1 MANRKLSQQQ
11 YDERNYSREVS
22 VAKSDQMIQNSRFA
36 LSVQEQKCVLYA
48 ISKIKP
54 EDKVFEEYTFDIK
67 DFYDLCGLAS
77 ESYTELKLMLKG
89 LRDRSWW
96 MVIDDKG
103 TESAVSWFSTVRTN
117 QRSGKV
123 TIKFHEDMM
132 PFLLNLVV
140 RAKEDETFFF
150 TKYGLKY
157 ILPMRSQYSPRLYE
171 ILKSYQKNNR
181 NWYFSLDEIRKH
193 LNCENY
199 KRWVDLKRFALDPA
213 VKEINEYS
221 DLNVLLVP
229 IKEGRKYTYV
239 KFLMAEKSEDALA
252 DTSVKIYKAL
262 DGPLPG
268 QTTMDEVLREA
279 EKKFNQENPPKRP
292 KKGSEGF

>member
-1 MANRKLSQQQ
+1 MASKRKLSQQQ
-11 YDERNYSREVS
+11 YDERNYARELS
-22 VAKSDQMIQNSRFA
+22 VAKSDMMIQNSRFA

-48 ISKIKP
+48 ISRIKP
-54 EDKVFEEYTFDIK
+54 EDEAFTEYTFDIK
-67 DFYDLCGLAS
+67 DFYTLCGI
-77 ESYTELKLMLKG
+77 ENDSYTRLKQTLKS
-89 LRDRSWW
+89 LSDKSWW
-96 MVIDDKG
+96 WKKPDGKE
-103 TESAVSWFSTVRTN
+103 TLLRWFSTLEMDPG
-117 QRSGKV
+117 SGKV
-123 TIKFHEDMM
+123 TIKFHEQMM
-132 PFLLNLVV
+132 PFLLQLVN
-140 RAKEDETFFF
+140 RAKEDKTFFF

-171 ILKSYQKNNR
+171 ILKSYQKNNP
-181 NWYFSLDEIRKH
+181 NWYFTLDEIRKI

-221 DLNVLLVP
+221 DLNVQIVP

-252 DTSVKIYKAL
+252 DTSVKIYKTL

-268 QTTMDEVLREA
+268 QMTTDEYAMEVER
-279 EKKFNQENPPKRP
+279 KFRQDNPPKRP
-292 KKGSEGF
+292 KKDSEGF

>member
-1 MANRKLSQQQ
+1 MAKRKLSQQQ
-11 YDERNYSREVS
+11 YDDRNYSREVS
-22 VAKSDQMIQNSRFA
+22 VAKSDKMIQNSRFA

-54 EDKVFEEYTFDIK
+54 EDKVFKEYTFDIK
-67 DFYDLCGLAS
+67 DFYDLCGLAN
-77 ESYTELKLMLKG
+77 ESYTELKAMLKG

-171 ILKSYQKNNR
+171 ILKSYQKNNKD
-181 NWYFSLDEIRKH
+181 WYFSLDEIRMH
-193 LNCENY
+193 LNCQNY

-221 DLNVLLVP
+221 DLNVRLIP
-229 IKEGRKYTYV
+229 IKEGRKYVYV
-239 KFLMAEKSEDALA
+239 KFLMAEKSEEALA
-252 DTSVKIYKAL
+252 ETSVKIYKTL

-268 QTTMDEVLREA
+268 QTTMDEYAQEVERQFR
-279 EKKFNQENPPKRP
+279 KENPPRRRKRD
-292 KKGSEGF
+292 SEGF